1 MARLRCRSMIHPPSA
16 RPAQN
21 NTPTTTVWSQ
31 SKTTSTAYGVS
42 GTAAVSPRMPATAY
56 RNRCAEMLWGSIRD
70 SASAVKPID
79 APKPMQYGT
88 IVAVELP

>member
-1 MARLRCRSMIHPPSA
+1 MIHPPSA

-56 RNRCAEMLWGSIRD
+56 RNRCAETLWGSIRD

-88 IVAVELP
+88 IVAVEFP